1 MYSSF
6 TRSNGCKHWRKTYGY
21 RVSIMHGLKDSRNSE
36 GGKEAMGK
44 TVQMHEKSIEEYA
57 SEDAVPCGAPFP
69 NSETI

>member
-1 MYSSF
+1 
-6 TRSNGCKHWRKTYGY
+6 
-21 RVSIMHGLKDSRNSE
+21 
-36 GGKEAMGK
+36 MGK